1 MGVLWTY
8 RSCFSPSR
16 EAAPILFR
24 LNPREE
30 EKGKGGRMCCLG
42 PACCCDCLCACTRGY
57 VRLMTDLPP
66 VGRAVL
72 LGATVGL
79 LGVVGFGLGL
89 LVNHL
94 SKWYYGDFE

>member
-1 MGVLWTY
+1 
-8 RSCFSPSR
+8 
-16 EAAPILFR
+16 
-24 LNPREE
+24 
-30 EKGKGGRMCCLG
+30 
-42 PACCCDCLCACTRGY
+42 
-57 VRLMTDLPP
+57 MTDLPP

>member
-1 MGVLWTY
+1 
-8 RSCFSPSR
+8 
-16 EAAPILFR
+16 
-24 LNPREE
+24 
-30 EKGKGGRMCCLG
+30 MCCLG